1 MILKPLIILGSARKN
16 SDTQKLIELVF
27 DGTEYELIDLLDYS
41 VAHYNYKEEYPDT
54 DEFLT
59 IVEQILQ
66 HEVIV
71 FATPVYWYS
80 MSGYMKVFFDRLT
93 DIVSS
98 QKHLGRKLK
107 DKKIALLSVSNSE
120 ALPEGFEV
128 PFRDTANYL
137 DMEYLG
143 CFFSPSNEL
152 GNTDSIQEKA
162 ASWLE
167 NLFKYLQL

>member
-1 MILKPLIILGSARKN
+1 MKPLIILGSARKN

-27 DGTEYELIDLLDYS
+27 DDKEYNLIDLLDYS
-41 VAHYNYKEEYPDT
+41 ITHYNYGEEYPET

-59 IVEQILQ
+59 IIEQMLQ
-66 HEVIV
+66 HKVIV

-80 MSGYMKVFFDRLT
+80 MSGYMKVLFDRLT

-107 DKKIALLSVSNSE
+107 GKRIALLAVSNSD
-120 ALPEGFEV
+120 ALPQGFEV
-128 PFRDTANYL
+128 PFSDTANYL

-143 CFFSPSNEL
+143 CFFSPSKEL
-152 GNTDSIQEKA
+152 NNTKVIEEKA
-162 ASWLE
+162 ANWIKKVS
-167 NLFKYLQL
+167 KKA

>member
-1 MILKPLIILGSARKN
+1 MKPLIILGSARKN
-16 SDTQKLIELVF
+16 SDTQKLVELVF
-27 DGTEYELIDLLDYS
+27 EGTAYDLIDLLDYS

-107 DKKIALLSVSNSE
+107 GKRIALLAVSNSD

-128 PFRDTANYL
+128 PFSDTANYL

-143 CFFSPSNEL
+143 CFFSPSKEL
-152 GNTDSIQEKA
+152 INNTKATQEKA
-162 ASWLE
+162 ANWL
-167 NLFKYLQL
+167 KRITT

>member
-1 MILKPLIILGSARKN
+1 MKPLIILGSARKN

-27 DGTEYELIDLLDYS
+27 DDKEYNLIDLLDYS
-41 VAHYNYKEEYPDT
+41 ITHYNYGEEYPTT

-59 IVEQILQ
+59 IIEQMLN
-66 HEVIV
+66 HDTIV

-80 MSGYMKVFFDRLT
+80 MSSYMKVFFDRLT

-107 DKKIALLSVSNSE
+107 GKQVTLLAVSNSDT
-120 ALPEGFEV
+120 LPKGFEV
-128 PFRDTANYL
+128 PFSDTAKYL

-143 CFFSPSNEL
+143 CFFSPSKEL
-152 GNTDSIQEKA
+152 NNTKVIEEKA
-162 ASWLE
+162 ANWIKKVS
-167 NLFKYLQL
+167 KKA